1 MDRAATG
8 QPAAG
13 PSATLTDEELPEV
26 AAGTAHGV
34 DYRID
39 YGGLSPRSTPRA
51 SEGAASLV
59 GGRS

>member
-1 MDRAATG
+1 MGRPATG

-13 PSATLTDEELPEV
+13 PLATLTDEEFQEV
-26 AAGTAHGV
+26 AAGPAHGV

-39 YGGLSPRSTPRA
+39 YGGLSPRSTPRVP
-51 SEGAASLV
+51 EGAASLA